1 MARRTKNSG
10 FDFFTSLHILDD
22 QLSTYEDIFIENR
35 ITEENL
41 SKINSLSNRRL
52 PYLEKTNL
60 FTAIQQTFV

>member
-22 QLSTYEDIFIENR
+22 QLSTHEDIFIENR

-52 PYLEKTNL
+52 PY
-60 FTAIQQTFV
+60 